1 MIKFP
6 STGLDP
12 DEQARRLIVEVERL
26 SHQPDWLYWVERED
40 HAQQFGVKPATF
52 KEMVKA
58 QIKANEKKVNEAKA
72 EQQRAEARAEKERE
86 RARKE
91 QERKQEAERKAAE
104 KAAEAQRKEREKGLV
119 EIAKLP
125 TAQHEARLVE
135 LAKRLGGTTP
145 CFLNCLRD
153 ELDTILQA
161 ISAGAAVEKV
171 EPWPEPVDTATLL
184 NDVTAQ
190 LQRYVVIH
198 DDAAM
203 TAIVLWIAFA
213 WLHDAIAVHSP
224 LLVITG
230 AGENIAKTLL
240 CGVVQRLT
248 PNAVAAAELT
258 GPNLYRI
265 VDQMH
270 PTLITD
276 DAHRLLERKPEL
288 AHIINVS
295 WTRNNA
301 RIPRQER
308 VNGQW
313 VTHWFDVFCPKI
325 IAGINVTMP
334 KDSESRTIRVTMWP
348 KLSHETVEKFRYE
361 DNEEFQTLRRKFMRW
376 ATDNAARLKD
386 ARPKMPK
393 GFDNRLKD
401 NWELL
406 LATAEL
412 AGSKWAVAARRA
424 AKKLASEHRDPNENM
439 SMLAAFHALF
449 KQHGKDNDWMLS
461 SAQVQEWLAADR
473 DSQWADYHNRGRA
486 ITQREIS
493 ILLDPYG
500 IHPDVIH
507 PKGKSARGYK
517 VEWFETAWRHYLHRE
532 LSDLRPEPRKTKPR
546 K

>member
-1 MIKFP
+1 MTMIKFP

-12 DEQARRLIVEVERL
+12 NEQARRLTVEVERL
-26 SHQPDWLYWVERED
+26 SHQPDWMYWVERED
-40 HAQQFGVKPATF
+40 HAQQYGVKPATF
-52 KEMVKA
+52 KEMVKDK
-58 QIKANEKKVNEAKA
+58 IRENEKKDKEAKA
-72 EQQRAEARAEKERE
+72 EAQRIEARAEKERD
-86 RARKE
+86 RARRE
-91 QERKQEAERKAAE
+91 QEGKQKAESKAAE

-135 LAKRLGGTTP
+135 LAKRLGEDIDA
-145 CFLNCLRD
+145 LRD
-153 ELDTILQA
+153 DFYMTIVPP
-161 ISAGAAVEKV
+161 VEKDTL
-171 EPWPEPVDTATLL
+171 EPWPDPVDTATLL
-184 NDVTAQ
+184 NNVTAQ
-190 LQRYVVIH
+190 LRRYVVIH

-213 WLHDAIAVHSP
+213 WLHDAVAVNSP

-240 CGVVQRLT
+240 CGVAQRLT
-248 PNAVAAAELT
+248 PNAVVAAELT
-258 GPNLYRI
+258 GPNVYRI

-276 DAHRLLERKPEL
+276 DAHKLLERKPEL

-295 WTRNNA
+295 WTRNSA
-301 RIPRQER
+301 RVPRQER

-313 VTHWFDVFCPKI
+313 ITHWFDVFCPKI
-325 IAGINVTMP
+325 IAGINVRMP
-334 KDSESRTIRVTMWP
+334 KDTESRTIRITMLP
-348 KLSHETVEKFRYE
+348 KLDHEKVEKFRYE
-361 DNEEFQTLRRKFMRW
+361 DNEEFQTLRRKFARW

-386 ARPKMPK
+386 ASPKMPS
-393 GFDNRLKD
+393 GFINRLKD

-406 LATAEL
+406 LAIAEL
-412 AGSKWAVAARRA
+412 AAAKWSVAARQA

-439 SMLAAFHALF
+439 SMLTAFHALF
-449 KQHGKDNDWMLS
+449 KAHGKDNDWMLS
-461 SAQVQEWLAADR
+461 SAQIQEWLAVDR
-473 DSQWADYHNRGRA
+473 DSEWADYHNRGRA

-500 IHPDVIH
+500 INPDVIH

-532 LSDLRPEPRKTKPR
+532 LSDLRPESRKSKPSR